1 MRLTAVQIRKEE
13 LAEVLLQRAAV
24 SAVLRAIANSS
35 HDLQPIFDT
44 ILDNAVHLCRAE
56 WGGFRLIEEA
66 GSRLVAFKPHP
77 AASECPPMLEHG
89 SYLGRLFGS
98 KSPIHIPNLA
108 RNLELNSAGEAERDA
123 KSKGGVRTTL
133 IVPMLRNNEL
143 MGTLGLMRQRIEPFT
158 EKEIELVADF
168 AAQATIALEITRCER
183 ALRELQMEL
192 ARVNRIA
199 TMEQLSSSI
208 AHEVIQPIAT
218 ARNNAWAGLR
228 FLELNPPNLG
238 KAKEAFDR
246 VVAEVDRAGDIIHRI
261 KDHVKKAPPKMER
274 FDINEAI
281 RNAIILTRGEVVKIG
296 ASIQTQLA
304 EPLPFFRGDRVQIPQ
319 VMVNLIVNAV
329 QAMSGDG
336 DSRRELQIST
346 ETDEAEGVRVG
357 VRDTGPGLAPESL
370 PRLFEPFY
378 TTKAEGMGM
387 GLAICRSIVEA
398 HGDGSGPRRAS
409 HTEPCFNLRF
419 LPSKPRRRSQIV
431 YVANW
436 PDSDLRI
443 L

>member
-1 MRLTAVQIRKEE
+1 MKLLRFGPRGTERPGILDPAGEAPEAAHSRSDLQKE
-13 LAEVLLQRAAV
+13 LAEVLRQRAAI
-24 SAVLRAIANSS
+24 SEVLRAIANSS

-108 RNLELNSAGEAERDA
+108 RNLELNSAGEAEREA

-143 MGTLGLMRQRIEPFT
+143 MGTLGLMRWRIEPFT
-158 EKEIELVADF
+158 EKEIELVTDF
-168 AAQATIALEITRCER
+168 AAQTAVALEICRRER
-183 ALRELQMEL
+183 ELRELQMEL

-228 FLELNPPNLG
+228 FLELSPPNLG

-246 VVAEVDRAGDIIHRI
+246 VVAEVDRAGNIIHRI
-261 KDHVKKAPPKMER
+261 KDHVKKAPPKMDR
-274 FDINEAI
+274 FDVNEAI
-281 RNAIILTRGEVVKIG
+281 RNAIILTRGEAVKIG

-304 EPLPFFRGDRVQIPQ
+304 EPLPFSWGDRLQIQQ
-319 VMVNLIVNAV
+319 VMINLIVNAV

-336 DSRRELQIST
+336 NCRRELRIST
-346 ETDEAEGVRVG
+346 ETDEAEGVRVR
-357 VRDTGPGLAPESL
+357 VRDAGPGLTPESL
-370 PRLFEPFY
+370 P
-378 TTKAEGMGM
+378 
-387 GLAICRSIVEA
+387 
-398 HGDGSGPRRAS
+398 
-409 HTEPCFNLRF
+409 
-419 LPSKPRRRSQIV
+419 
-431 YVANW
+431 
-436 PDSDLRI
+436 
-443 L
+443 